1 MRAELTELF
10 IASRHTRLHLASS
23 SSSSSRSP
31 RGGGG
36 GEGTGQAMGQGRPQ
50 GPRGKERRAGES
62 LESKEGRGA
71 VQRRYEK
78 LGGDGH
84 GVQGGEERRAGG

>member
-1 MRAELTELF
+1 
-10 IASRHTRLHLASS
+10 
-23 SSSSSRSP
+23 
-31 RGGGG
+31 
-36 GEGTGQAMGQGRPQ
+36 MGQGRPQ